1 MGKIPVQRKRQCYA
15 LHGNRARHAGETL
28 GCVSHSNS
36 ARVRMASARE
46 VPHISERVYDL
57 PMVPARQ
64 QTAAIEA
71 RAAGHAGGLDKA
83 RNDECGCLLPCPKGC
98 PAKAAS
104 AALQILAGPPARLRF
119 APCIRRLCGATGT
132 MERS

>member
-1 MGKIPVQRKRQCYA
+1 MYQRAWRLPASWQIA
-15 LHGNRARHAGETL
+15 GRARAAAAILQPPIPKSGRL
-28 GCVSHSNS
+28 L
-36 ARVRMASARE
+36 
-46 VPHISERVYDL
+46 ERVYDL

-83 RNDECGCLLPCPKGC
+83 RNDECGCLLLCPKGC
-98 PAKAAS
+98 PALGKS

-132 MERS
+132 MGRS